1 MWFRHQ
7 YNSAK
12 PITRLGKFIK
22 RSFIKFRERAIT
34 RPLDWIAPA
43 TLKARLVPPGAT
55 IVTQDDAAE
64 ERRIAA
70 LEARDRKLMA
80 AKRVVEHRRL
90 ERQLRK
96 EIEYY
101 NRVIPN
107 QLNVLGYSYRHTI
120 KGRTKTMLV
129 KFDRIVA
136 SEEAIYFHL
145 DIRRLPWGV
154 KLGDLEN
161 PDTLHNLSASCQHTV
176 IQSYRQDCGFWY
188 ILERGRG
195 VRGIPDEVIWTEIK
209 LHENASPLT
218 FRLGM
223 AENKQAR
230 FFDLARAPHLLI
242 GGATDSGKS
251 VFVNQLICTLA
262 ERNSPDECKFIMIDL
277 KVVELSFYH
286 GLPHLDRP
294 IVTEKE
300 DVSDVLDELYQEVRR
315 RLNLFRGKCRDI
327 VGWNRLRRSDKSL
340 EFLPYKILVIDEIAN
355 LMLDRSLKKQAEMF
369 LSDITAQA
377 RATGIHCILC
387 TQRPSVNVVTG
398 LIKAN
403 CPTRLAFACASD
415 MDSRVIIDRS
425 DAQGLSPRGRMV
437 FMTGSSLTEI
447 QAPLITDSQVAR
459 VVRKMR
465 QGTVAARR
473 VDVEAPISFAELELL
488 FTYARENMNG
498 AFSVEPIFDHFKGN
512 GKGPGIKQ
520 AKVLYA
526 ANLLEEKGYLSS
538 PAGRSPR
545 KVIRYPLS
553 ISDFPEIA
561 SLTDAVVPM
570 DDPALNRRDDEKGDE
585 EETIESLTCP
595 ACGGDLDPQGR
606 SEFKC
611 EFCGS
616 TLRITQ

>member
-1 MWFRHQ
+1 MWFRRQ

-12 PITRLGKFIK
+12 PITLLVKFVK
-22 RSFIKFRERAIT
+22 RNLIRFRERAVT

-43 TLKARLVPPGAT
+43 TLKARFVLPGSPAA
-55 IVTQDDAAE
+55 TQDDAAE
-64 ERRIAA
+64 ELRIAE
-70 LEARDRKLMA
+70 LDARDRKLAA
-80 AKRVVEHRRL
+80 AKKVVEHRRL

-107 QLNVLGYSYRHTI
+107 QLNVLGYSYRHVT
-120 KGRTKTMLV
+120 KGKTKTMLV

-154 KLGDLEN
+154 KLQNLSD
-161 PDTLHNLSASCQHTV
+161 PDTLHNLSASCQHSV
-176 IQSYRQDCGFWY
+176 IQSYRQECGFWY
-188 ILERGRG
+188 ILARGRG
-195 VRGIPDEVIWTEIK
+195 VRGVPDEVAWTDIK
-209 LHENASPLT
+209 LHDNAAPLT

-223 AENKQAR
+223 AENKQSK

-262 ERNSPDECKFIMIDL
+262 ERNNPDELKFVMIDL

-300 DVSDVLDELYQEVRR
+300 DVSEVLDELYQEVRR
-315 RLNLFRGKCRDI
+315 RLNLFRGRCRDI
-327 VGWNRLRRSDKSL
+327 VGWNRLRRSDKTL

-355 LMLDRSLKKQAEMF
+355 LMLDRSLKKKAEEF

-415 MDSRVIIDRS
+415 VDSRVIIDRS

-459 VVRKMR
+459 VVRKLR
-465 QGTVAARR
+465 QGTVAAKR
-473 VDVEAPISFAELELL
+473 VDVESPISFAELELL
-488 FTYARENMNG
+488 FVYARENMNG
-498 AFSVEPIFDHFKGN
+498 AFVLDPIFDHFKGN
-512 GKGPGIKQ
+512 GKGPGIQ
-520 AKVLYA
+520 ESKVRYA

-538 PAGRSPR
+538 PAGRIPR
-545 KVIRYPLS
+545 KVIRWPLS
-553 ISDFPEIA
+553 VADFQEIA
-561 SLTDAVVPM
+561 SLSDSVVPM
-570 DDPALNRRDDEKGDE
+570 DDPKLNRRDDEKGEE

-606 SEFKC
+606 SEFRC
-611 EFCGS
+611 EFCGNM
-616 TLRITQ
+616 LRITP